1 MKEKADFKRFSRD
14 LPSGLF
20 LITFGRFIS
29 NVAYRL
35 VFPFLPTISR
45 GLGVT
50 TGTLG
55 TALAMRDLVEMSSPL
70 LGKVIDKRGTNQAM
84 VVGALGLGMAA
95 ALQGASSGL
104 ILLSLIHI

>member
-1 MKEKADFKRFSRD
+1 MKEKADFKRFSKD

-70 LGKVIDKRGTNQAM
+70 LGKVIDKRGTKYQNVFAQEKRK
-84 VVGALGLGMAA
+84 VESEP
-95 ALQGASSGL
+95 GASPL
-104 ILLSLIHI
+104 TPTCRAR

>member
-1 MKEKADFKRFSRD
+1 M
-14 LPSGLF
+14 
-20 LITFGRFIS
+20 
-29 NVAYRL
+29 AYRL

-70 LGKVIDKRGTNQAM
+70 QGKIIDKRGTNQAM

-104 ILLSLIHI
+104 ILLSSLSVDSNF